1 MIDLHLGRATAE
13 ASEHIIQAEPCI
25 GLCKCGDVAGY
36 FVSLKSN
43 SEIAQTVK
51 LLLILNISVIFNA
64 LEMTEYCPSDLLDV
78 YLHLPRLVSP
88 VPPFPGAEPD
98 VKQRRD
104 YVERH
109 LSHNFPRENNP
120 KARRVLH
127 KYATIIAAKLLING
141 DIETTTASRFAWKV
155 DKVFWGLWLITLPL
169 NLKPDWPWPQPP
181 SQKNGEPV
189 STVFAS
195 LREDHL
201 RDGKLDTDR
210 VFVPKEL
217 ESQEVQA
224 QNESMSI
231 QAPASDGM
239 HEPLPITPPTLESRT
254 IAWEALYAGVAPRKV
269 DRPFTLI
276 LPAEFD
282 FWTFVYGPDGRDF
295 NKIRERLMEER
306 VELTWNYEE
315 RVHSSK
321 SYRTNPEKPPEKG
334 HALVLGPASL
344 QGTDGS
350 EISPEACKPINFEG
364 ISRIWLDILVWHR
377 EFTETRVT
385 TLRSYLEDLS
395 ETRKARTVQGAG
407 TLPGGF
413 KDVLDEI
420 KKERNVCK
428 DVITKFLDK
437 KKPELT
443 TIVFIS
449 NWAIKGKEGN
459 WLGIPERINLAG
471 DLWRERAETPE
482 EKLKISEMILGIK
495 ERAKSGLL
503 RDYGLLMK

>member
-1 MIDLHLGRATAE
+1 
-13 ASEHIIQAEPCI
+13 
-25 GLCKCGDVAGY
+25 
-36 FVSLKSN
+36 
-43 SEIAQTVK
+43 
-51 LLLILNISVIFNA
+51 
-64 LEMTEYCPSDLLDV
+64 MTEYSPNDLV
-78 YLHLPRLVSP
+78 HVSLPLPPLASP

-98 VKQRRD
+98 IKQRRD
-104 YVERH
+104 YVERL
-109 LSHNFPRENNP
+109 LSHNFPRENN
-120 KARRVLH
+120 KEARKVLH

-141 DIETTTASRFAWKV
+141 DIETTTVSRFAWKV
-155 DKVFWGLWLITLPL
+155 DKVFWDLWLAAVLPRS
-169 NLKPDWPWPQPP
+169 KPDWPWPQPP
-181 SQKNGEPV
+181 SQKNGEPL
-189 STVFAS
+189 STVFAA

-201 RDGKLDTDR
+201 YDGYLDTNR
-210 VFVPKEL
+210 EYFTEEL
-217 ESQEVQA
+217 EFQEVQA
-224 QNESMSI
+224 QNESTSI
-231 QAPASDGM
+231 QAPVCDDM
-239 HEPLPITPPTLESRT
+239 HEPLPITPPTLESRR
-254 IAWEALYAGVAPRKV
+254 IAWEALYPGVAPRKI

-306 VELTWNYEE
+306 VDLTWNYEE
-315 RVHSSK
+315 IGHSSE
-321 SYRTNPEKPPEKG
+321 SI
-334 HALVLGPASL
+334 
-344 QGTDGS
+344 QGMDGS
-350 EISPEACKPINFEG
+350 VLFEAF
-364 ISRIWLDILVWHR
+364 WHR

-395 ETRKARTVQGAG
+395 ETRKARTVKGAA

-413 KDVLDEI
+413 KDVLDGI

-428 DVITKFLDK
+428 DLITKFLDK
-437 KKPELT
+437 NSPELT

-449 NWAIKGKEGN
+449 NRAIKGKEGN

-503 RDYGLLMK
+503 RDYGLLMM

>member
-1 MIDLHLGRATAE
+1 
-13 ASEHIIQAEPCI
+13 
-25 GLCKCGDVAGY
+25 
-36 FVSLKSN
+36 
-43 SEIAQTVK
+43 
-51 LLLILNISVIFNA
+51 
-64 LEMTEYCPSDLLDV
+64 
-78 YLHLPRLVSP
+78 
-88 VPPFPGAEPD
+88 
-98 VKQRRD
+98 
-104 YVERH
+104 
-109 LSHNFPRENNP
+109 
-120 KARRVLH
+120 
-127 KYATIIAAKLLING
+127 
-141 DIETTTASRFAWKV
+141 
-155 DKVFWGLWLITLPL
+155 
-169 NLKPDWPWPQPP
+169 
-181 SQKNGEPV
+181 
-189 STVFAS
+189 
-195 LREDHL
+195 
-201 RDGKLDTDR
+201 
-210 VFVPKEL
+210 
-217 ESQEVQA
+217 
-224 QNESMSI
+224 
-231 QAPASDGM
+231 M
-239 HEPLPITPPTLESRT
+239 HEHLPITPPTLESRT
-254 IAWEALYAGVAPRKV
+254 IAWEALYPGVAPRKP

-315 RVHSSK
+315 RVHSSE
-321 SYRTNPEKPPEKG
+321 SYRTNPGNPPEKG

-350 EISPEACKPINFEG
+350 EISPKAFKPINLEG
-364 ISRIWLDILVWHR
+364 ISRIWHDILVWHR
-377 EFTETRVT
+377 DFTETRVT
-385 TLRSYLEDLS
+385 TLRSYLEDIS
-395 ETRKARTVQGAG
+395 ETRKARTVQSAA
-407 TLPGGF
+407 TLLGGF

-428 DVITKFLDK
+428 DVITKFLDR

-482 EKLKISEMILGIK
+482 ETLKISEMILGIK